1 VRVRRNVVS
10 VQVVD
15 WQLAVTTGTRLV
27 PPGPKVSLKDA
38 VATVDDLRARAVV
51 ADRHVAE
58 ITGLDTATGS
68 ASTVVVDR
76 PDWIRANV
84 ESFKAVAEPLLD
96 AVLERGG
103 SRPSGVVAAV
113 GSRAAG
119 LEVGGLLG
127 YLATRVLGQFE
138 LLGPPPGA
146 VGAVSADGTPAGRL
160 TLVAPNIVATERS
173 LNVDPGDFRLWV
185 CLHEVTHRTQFA
197 AAPWLYGHVQ
207 TLLREFVLASE
218 LDTAAILG
226 RLREAAVSVA
236 GAARGRGAQ
245 LSLVELMQ
253 TPEQRAVL
261 DRLTGLMSLLEG
273 HADVVMDAVGPDVVP
288 TVTLIRERFNQRRRS
303 AGSIEGMIRRLLG
316 VEMKMRQYAEGAR
329 FVRAVVDEIGMA
341 GLNTV
346 WSSADRLPTGVEI
359 RDPQRW
365 LDRMTGHPP
374 AVSA

>member
-1 VRVRRNVVS
+1 VS
-10 VQVVD
+10 VQLVD
-15 WQLAVTTGTRLV
+15 WQLAVATGTRLV
-27 PPGPKVSLKDA
+27 PPGPRVSLEDA
-38 VATVDDLRARAVV
+38 VTTVEDLRARAAVAAGHV
-51 ADRHVAE
+51 AD
-58 ITGLDTATGS
+58 ITGLDTGAGS
-68 ASTVVVDR
+68 ARTVVVDR
-76 PDWIRANV
+76 PDWIRGNV
-84 ESFKAVAEPLLD
+84 ESFKVVAEPLLE
-96 AVLERGG
+96 AVFERGV

-138 LLGPPPGA
+138 LLGPPPGTA
-146 VGAVSADGTPAGRL
+146 GPTGAEGASPGRL
-160 TLVAPNIVATERS
+160 SLVAPNIVATER
-173 LNVDPGDFRLWV
+173 LLGVDPGDFRLWV

-197 AAPWLYGHVQ
+197 AAPWLQGHVQ
-207 TLLREFVLASE
+207 SLLREFVLASE
-218 LDTAAILG
+218 LDTAALLG
-226 RLREAAVSVA
+226 RLRQAVTGVA
-236 GAARGRGAQ
+236 GAARGRDAGQ

-273 HADVVMDAVGPDVVP
+273 HADVVMDAVGPQVVP
-288 TVTLIRERFNQRRRS
+288 SVALIRERFDRRRQA
-303 AGSIEGMIRRLLG
+303 AGSLERMIRRLLG

-341 GLNTV
+341 GLNRV
-346 WSSADRLPTGVEI
+346 WASADRLPTAAEI

-365 LDRMTGHPP
+365 LDRVAGEPP